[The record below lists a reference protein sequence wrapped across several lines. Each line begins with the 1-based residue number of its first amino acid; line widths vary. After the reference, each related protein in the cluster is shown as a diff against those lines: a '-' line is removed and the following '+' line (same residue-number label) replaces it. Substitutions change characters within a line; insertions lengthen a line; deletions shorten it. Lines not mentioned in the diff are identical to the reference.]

1 MRNYVKGLEIVLADG
16 SVLSLGGK
24 LLKNNTGYD
33 LMDLFIGSEGT
44 LGVITKAV
52 LKLYPRP
59 GSSATLIIPF
69 ESEREAIEA
78 VSVILH
84 KDIAPLALE
93 YVENAWVCASAD
105 HLSLKW
111 PCEEGKAQL
120 MLIISENSE
129 ENVYAECERIN
140 ELFSGRAIYMAE
152 RREEQEN
159 ILKIRS
165 NIYTALKEHI
175 LDTLDISVP
184 PAEIGRMIASVHSIE
199 KEYDTVMPVYGHA
212 ADGNLH
218 IHIMDDAEERFHE
231 LKERMYRMAHELE
244 GVITAEHGIGKAR
257 VRDMKK
263 FMDKKELEL
272 MKSIKRMLD
281 PENIMNPEA
290 LFGDD
295 A

>member
-1 MRNYVKGLEIVLADG
+1 
-16 SVLSLGGK
+16 
-24 LLKNNTGYD
+24 
-33 LMDLFIGSEGT
+33 MDLFIGSEGT

-52 LKLYPRP
+52 LKLYPKP

-69 ESEREAIEA
+69 ESAEEAIDA
-78 VSVILH
+78 VSKIG
-84 KDIAPLALE
+84 KSGIIPLALE
-93 YVENAWVCASAD
+93 YIEYEWICASAQ

-111 PCEEGKAQL
+111 PCENGKAQL

-129 ENVYAECERIN
+129 ETVYAECERVD
-140 ELFSGRAIYMAE
+140 ELFAGKEIYMAE
-152 RREEQEN
+152 RREEQEDV
-159 ILKIRS
+159 LKIRS

-175 LDTLDISVP
+175 LDTLDLSVP
-184 PAEIGRMIASVHSIE
+184 PAEIGRMIELVHTIE

-231 LKERMYRMAHELE
+231 IKERMYAIAHELG
-244 GVITAEHGIGKAR
+244 GVMTAEHGIGKAR

-272 MKSIKRMLD
+272 MKSIKRTLD
-281 PENIMNPEA
+281 PENIMNPET
-290 LFGDD
+290 LIGDD